1 MEGPRKTGGLFEA
14 QCPRLRHMHA
24 NSKQQE
30 SSISVSVAISIIN
43 LNDEHRRAR
52 SSLVRNNHAM
62 KVQEEDIF
70 RGSRNCF
77 AEGLRKPTCARYQ
90 EFTKALGWEGC
101 GRVRGWGSQKGVL
114 RHKD

>member
-1 MEGPRKTGGLFEA
+1 
-14 QCPRLRHMHA
+14 MHA

-43 LNDEHRRAR
+43 RNDEHRRAH
-52 SSLVRNNHAM
+52 SSLVRNKRHAM

-77 AEGLRKPTCARYQ
+77 AEADMCKISRVYERFGLGRMRKGAW
-90 EFTKALGWEGC
+90 LGFAEGC
-101 GRVRGWGSQKGVL
+101 SAS
-114 RHKD
+114 